1 MNKYFILTCLLFPL
15 ISFII
20 LMALCQ
26 YYHSGMGRLKKEIKK
41 RDKKCLKMRFIVMKS
56 KMFASYNR
64 SKISAESKNM

>member
-1 MNKYFILTCLLFPL
+1 MPVLPQPHGKV
-15 ISFII
+15 
-20 LMALCQ
+20 
-26 YYHSGMGRLKKEIKK
+26 KKRDKK